1 MPVKALYPGT
11 FDPPTNGHVDLIQRG
26 SKLFDHLTVAILVNP
41 VKNPLFTVE
50 ERVEMLEEVTG
61 PLGNVSVATFDGLM
75 VEFARKVGAA
85 AVLRGIRAISDYE
98 HEFQMALMNRRLAP
112 DVETV
117 FLAAGGTLLVC
128 ELADGEGSFQ
138 LWRRHQ
144 RAGAAERGEEAARAD
159 QERRVTEWRPRARRP
174 QAELCAQSEICQDG
188 RDMTVTAPAKV
199 FADRIGRIEVSAT
212 MAVAAEAAKLRAQG
226 ANLVDFG
233 AGEPHFATP
242 RHIKDAAIAAIEAN
256 FTRYTVVPGIP
267 DVRKAIVERHACDF
281 GSDYTIDEA
290 VFTSGGKLALF
301 NTIQVLVDHGD
312 EVILPVPYWVSFK
325 DIIQYAGGTV
335 VFLET
340 SEAES
345 FRITADAIEQA
356 ITPRTKAIILNSP
369 SNPAGSVVSAGD
381 LERIVHLA
389 HDRGIFLLLDECYV
403 YLNYAGKPV
412 SGGSFTWAKEHIVIL
427 GSLSKTY
434 SMTGWRAGYALAA
447 KPVAANLSKLQSQS
461 TSNATSFVQKAA
473 IAALSGSQECVAEFR
488 AEFIELRDYMLAA
501 LKKIPGV
508 TCTKPEGAFYV
519 YPNISAYLGKGGIRT
534 ATELATRLLHEG
546 HVVTVPGEA
555 FGTAEHVR
563 ISYPVTRE
571 NIDEGT
577 RRMGEFL
584 TGLK

>member
-1 MPVKALYPGT
+1 
-11 FDPPTNGHVDLIQRG
+11 
-26 SKLFDHLTVAILVNP
+26 
-41 VKNPLFTVE
+41 
-50 ERVEMLEEVTG
+50 
-61 PLGNVSVATFDGLM
+61 
-75 VEFARKVGAA
+75 
-85 AVLRGIRAISDYE
+85 
-98 HEFQMALMNRRLAP
+98 
-112 DVETV
+112 
-117 FLAAGGTLLVC
+117 
-128 ELADGEGSFQ
+128 
-138 LWRRHQ
+138 
-144 RAGAAERGEEAARAD
+144 
-159 QERRVTEWRPRARRP
+159 
-174 QAELCAQSEICQDG
+174 
-188 RDMTVTAPAKV
+188 MTVTAPQKV

-226 ANLVDFG
+226 AKLVDFG

-242 RHIKDAAIAAIEAN
+242 RPIKDAAIAAIEAN

-267 DVRKAIVERHACDF
+267 EVRKAIVERHACDF
-281 GSDYTIDEA
+281 GTDYAIDEA
-290 VFTSGGKLALF
+290 VFTAGGKLALF
-301 NTIQVLVDHGD
+301 NAIQVLVDHGD

-335 VFLET
+335 VYLET

-345 FRITADAIEQA
+345 FRITANAIERA

-369 SNPAGSVVSAGD
+369 SNPAGSVVSSED

-389 HDRGIFLLLDECYV
+389 HERGIFLLLDECYA

-412 SGGSFTWAKEHIVIL
+412 SGGSFTWAKERIVIL

-434 SMTGWRAGYALAA
+434 SMTGWRAGFALAS

-461 TSNATSFVQKAA
+461 TSNATSIVQKAA
-473 IAALSGSQECVAEFR
+473 IAALTGSQECVAEFR
-488 AEFIELRDYMLAA
+488 AEFIGLRDYMLAA
-501 LKKIPGV
+501 LGKIPGV

-534 ATELATRLLHEG
+534 ATELATRLLHEA

-555 FGTAEHVR
+555 FGTGEHIR
-563 ISYPVTRE
+563 ISYPVTKQ